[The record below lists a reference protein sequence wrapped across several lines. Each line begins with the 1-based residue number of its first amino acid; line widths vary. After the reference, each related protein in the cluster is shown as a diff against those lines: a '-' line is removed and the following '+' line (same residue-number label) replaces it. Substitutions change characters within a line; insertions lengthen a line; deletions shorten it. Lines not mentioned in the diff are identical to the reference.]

1 MDNDAEVT
9 TYRSRPAV
17 FTGAVLLAVGV
28 WLMVDSAV
36 RDGGATTLAVVGVV
50 VAVCAVVV
58 ALTLRAAVFAGPD
71 RLRIRNPFRTI
82 DIPWGAVRE
91 VRAEYS
97 LEVRTSGDRKFHIWA
112 VPVSLRE
119 RKRAMRVNAR
129 SQAEDPYGGG
139 HPTVAQAAWADHAVA
154 DFRGMAEQ
162 FAKTSTGE
170 VRVAWYWP
178 VPAAIAVGVAL
189 VVVGAVI

>member
-1 MDNDAEVT
+1 MDSDEGVT

-17 FTGAVLLAVGV
+17 FTGVVLLAVGL
-28 WLMVDSAV
+28 WLVVDSVV
-36 RDGGATTLAVVGVV
+36 RDGGATALLVVGVV
-50 VAVCAVVV
+50 LAVGAVVV

-82 DIPWGAVRE
+82 DIPWSEVRE

-97 LEVRTSGDRKFHIWA
+97 LEVRTSGDRGFHVWA
-112 VPVSLRE
+112 IPVSLRE

-139 HPTVAQAAWADHAVA
+139 HPTVPQAAWADHAVA
-154 DFRGMAEQ
+154 DFRGMAER
-162 FAKTSTGE
+162 FATTSTGE
-170 VRVAWYWP
+170 VTVAWYWP
-178 VPAAIAVGVAL
+178 VPAAVAVGVAF
-189 VVVGAVI
+189 VIVGSVL

>member
-1 MDNDAEVT
+1 MDSDEGVT

-17 FTGAVLLAVGV
+17 FTGVVLLAVGV
-28 WLMVDSAV
+28 WLMIDSAV
-36 RDGGATTLAVVGVV
+36 RDGGATTVTVIGVV
-50 VAVCAVVV
+50 VAVGAVVF

-97 LEVRTSGDRKFHIWA
+97 LEVRTTGDRTFHIWA
-112 VPVSLRE
+112 IPVSLRE
-119 RKRAMRVNAR
+119 RKRAMRLNAR
-129 SQAEDPYGGG
+129 AQAEDPYGGT
-139 HPTVAQAAWADHAVA
+139 HPTVPQAAWADHAVA
-154 DFRGMAEQ
+154 DFRGMADQ

-170 VRVAWYWP
+170 PEVTWSWP
-178 VPAAIAVGVAL
+178 IPAAIAAGVAL
-189 VVVGAVI
+189 VVVGSVL

>member
-1 MDNDAEVT
+1 MDSGEEVT

-17 FTGAVLLAVGV
+17 FTGVVLVVVGV
-28 WLMVDSAV
+28 WLMIDSAV
-36 RDGGATTLAVVGVV
+36 RDGGTTTMTVVGVV
-50 VAVCAVVV
+50 LAVGAVAV

-82 DIPWGAVRE
+82 DVPWSEVRE

-97 LEVRTSGDRKFHIWA
+97 LEVRTSGGRKFHVWA
-112 VPVSLRE
+112 IPVSLRE
-119 RKRAMRVNAR
+119 RKRAMRMNAR
-129 SQAEDPYGGG
+129 AQAEDPYGGR

-170 VRVAWYWP
+170 VKAVWYWP
-178 VPAAIAVGVAL
+178 VPAAITLGTALAVL
-189 VVVGAVI
+189 GATL